1 MSASTRRSSTN
12 RRRPEPNL
20 RARSL
25 DSERR
30 PGVYRPRDPNLPT
43 SLSGRKNAM
52 RLRLAGAA
60 IAACCLLGWA
70 GSASAHHGFNVEFD
84 GTKCMDL
91 KGTLTGVIW
100 ENPHAYLQMDVKD
113 AGGTAVGWR
122 LEMITPNALKRNG
135 TTRQDFTA
143 NMGKDMNARACPAKV
158 DGDKRGAAEYIKLS
172 DGILRIVGQI
182 PERGMT
188 PDKLN
193 F

>member
-1 MSASTRRSSTN
+1 MK
-12 RRRPEPNL
+12 
-20 RARSL
+20 
-25 DSERR
+25 
-30 PGVYRPRDPNLPT
+30 V
-43 SLSGRKNAM
+43 
-52 RLRLAGAA
+52 RLAGAS
-60 IAACCLLGWA
+60 IAMCSLLGWTGTA
-70 GSASAHHGFNVEFD
+70 YAHHGFNVEFD
-84 GTKCMDL
+84 GSRCMDL

-100 ENPHAYLQMDVKD
+100 ENPHAYLEIDIQD
-113 AGGTAVGWR
+113 ASGNKVAWH

-143 NMGKDMNARACPAKV
+143 NMGKLMNARACPAKV
-158 DGDKRGAAEYIKLS
+158 QSSGDQRGAAEYIKLA

>member
-1 MSASTRRSSTN
+1 MRVR
-12 RRRPEPNL
+12 
-20 RARSL
+20 
-25 DSERR
+25 
-30 PGVYRPRDPNLPT
+30 
-43 SLSGRKNAM
+43 LSGA
-52 RLRLAGAA
+52 LTVCCLFALAGAA
-60 IAACCLLGWA
+60 Y
-70 GSASAHHGFNVEFD
+70 AHHGFNVEFD

-100 ENPHAYLQMDVKD
+100 ENPHAYLQMDVTD
-113 AGGTAVGWR
+113 ASGNKVDWH

-143 NMGKDMNARACPAKV
+143 NMGKVMNARACPAKI
-158 DGDKRGAAEYIKLS
+158 DGDKRGAAEYIKLA